1 MGGVRTAGDLVL
13 RMQIAKKMKIDEAK
27 EYVAEK
33 LGVTVED
40 LHDVVIMTE
49 KRTEMG
55 LGLAHV
61 EPCAEENNGM
71 AAKFKIAEALG
82 IRINSVEKFKVRS
95 GLKTQKEEDEDI
107 RRMMEEAAAENE
119 E

>member
-13 RMQIAKKMKIDEAK
+13 RMQLAKKMKIDQAK

-33 LGVTVED
+33 LGVTLEE
-40 LHDVVIMTE
+40 LHDVVTMTD
-49 KRTEMG
+49 KRSELG

-71 AAKFKIAEALG
+71 AAKFKIAEVLG
-82 IRINSVEKFKVRS
+82 IKINSVEKFKERC
-95 GLKTQKEEDEDI
+95 GLK
-107 RRMMEEAAAENE
+107 
-119 E
+119 